1 MKHLHVAAGI
11 IRDATGRVLIAERRC
26 NGPLNGLWEFPGGKI
41 GSGESAAQALQRE
54 LAEELGI
61 DVIASRPFMELRHT
75 YPDCTVELEFFLV
88 TDWRGEPKGL
98 EGQQIRWVDTSD
110 LNADELLP
118 ADVPLVT
125 ALRKLS

>member
-41 GSGESAAQALQRE
+41 GSGESAPQALQRE

-118 ADVPLVT
+118 ADAPLVT